1 MWGVCP
7 SSLPIASVLYS
18 PLESDMTTPINMKG
32 VGDGLLV
39 TVPAGTWSV
48 VRPSLL
54 QAIDER
60 SDFFRGANVALQ
72 MSNRALNAAELGGL
86 RDALGKREIA
96 LTAIL
101 ATAEQT
107 RVAGVDLGLALEV
120 PKADIEQESEL
131 DPIQSN
137 LAGDEAVLIHR
148 TLRSGHIIRHPG
160 HVIVIGDINPGAEVV
175 AGGNVVVWGRVR
187 GVVHAGA
194 TGNANAVICALDLA
208 PTQLRIGTQISVSP
222 DRKGK
227 PRPEMAMLR
236 EGQFVA
242 QSWKHN

>member
-1 MWGVCP
+1 MGVCTSGP
-7 SSLPIASVLYS
+7 PNASVIYS
-18 PLESDMTTPINMKG
+18 PADWHMTTPLNMKG

-39 TVPAGTWSV
+39 TVPEGTWSV

-72 MSNRALNAAELGGL
+72 MSDRALNAAELGGL
-86 RDALGKREIA
+86 RDALGEREIA

-107 RVAGVDLGLALEV
+107 REAGADLGLALEV
-120 PKADIEQESEL
+120 PRPDIEQDSEL
-131 DPIQSN
+131 DPIKPD
-137 LAGDEAVLIHR
+137 LEGDEAVLIHR

-194 TGNANAVICALDLA
+194 TGNTNAVVCALDLA

>member
-1 MWGVCP
+1 MGVWP
-7 SSLPIASVLYS
+7 SSLPITSVLYS
-18 PLESDMTTPINMKG
+18 PPESDMNTPINMKG

-39 TVPAGTWSV
+39 TVPEGTWSV

-60 SDFFRGANVALQ
+60 SDFFKGANVALQ

-86 RDALGKREIA
+86 RDELGEREIA

-107 RVAGVDLGLALEV
+107 RVAGADLGLALEV
-120 PKADIEQESEL
+120 PKADIEQDSEL
-131 DPIQSN
+131 DPIRSN
-137 LAGDEAVLIHR
+137 LVGDEAVLIHR

-194 TGNANAVICALDLA
+194 TGNTNAVICALDLA